1 MVSST
6 RRTTAGILLI
16 FGAVLFARAQVV
28 QPKEPTATIS
38 GKITIKGKGA
48 PGILVGL
55 RLNDNSTRQLTRFKT
70 VTDNDGNYRIENV
83 TAGSY
88 YLVPINPAYVFD
100 ENVPDK
106 VLNVNSGETIENVN
120 FALVQGGAIT
130 GRVTD
135 AEGNPLIEEMVMVFP
150 NVGYSLLHPTFMRA
164 QTDDRG
170 VYRIFGL
177 LKGRYR
183 VAAGSDRVLPGNKN
197 VVYKKTFYPNVLTEA
212 EATVIEI
219 TEGSEAAN
227 IDIVL
232 NSTLSRYSASGR
244 IIDGQTE
251 QPILKA
257 RYSWSQYSGNSG
269 SSSTSM
275 VASNDRGEFR
285 MGNLSPGKYSVSAQ
299 DPENGEWRTNVASF
313 EIVDQDVTGLELKSE
328 RAASISGVVVLEGTD
343 DKKAYEHLAKARLF
357 AHIYSQNS
365 FRDRGGNVDP
375 GPDGSF
381 RVSGLASGTILFG
394 TSLGTVL
401 KIVRVERDGV
411 IQTRRLEI
419 SPGEQVTGVRIV
431 LHYGNASL
439 RGTVAVKSGSI
450 PPDARMIITVLRRLN
465 DYSNGPYIN
474 SQASVQVDARG
485 QFVAENLVPGTYEVI
500 AEAIVQQPRK
510 IIASK
515 RQVVV
520 VTAGLTNTVSIT
532 LDLLPSAPKR

>member
-38 GKITIKGKGA
+38 GKVTIKGKAA

-70 VTDNDGNYRIENV
+70 VTDNDGTYRIENV

-88 YLVPINPAYVFD
+88 YLIPLNPAYVFE

-120 FALVQGGAIT
+120 FTLVQGGAIT

-150 NVGYSLLHPTFMRA
+150 NVGYSRLHPTFMRA

-183 VAAGSDRVLPGNKN
+183 VAAGADRVLPGNKN
-197 VVYKKTFYPNVLTEA
+197 VVYKKTFYPNVPTEA

-219 TEGSEAAN
+219 TEGSEVAN

-232 NSTLSRYSASGR
+232 NSNLSRYSASGR
-244 IIDGQTE
+244 IIDGETE

-257 RYSWSQYSGNSG
+257 RYSWSQYFGNSG
-269 SSSTSM
+269 SSTTSM

-299 DPENGEWRTNVASF
+299 DPESGEWRTNVASF
-313 EIVDQDVTGLELKSE
+313 EIVDQDITGLEIKSE

-343 DKKAYEHLAKARLF
+343 DKKAYEHLAKVRLF
-357 AHIYSQNS
+357 ANIYSQNS
-365 FRDRGGNVDP
+365 FRERGGTVDP
-375 GPDGSF
+375 GSDGSF

-401 KIVRVERDGV
+401 KIVRVERNGV

-439 RGTVAVKSGSI
+439 RGTVVVKTGSI

-474 SQASVQVDARG
+474 AQASVQVDARG

-532 LDLLPSAPKR
+532 LDLLPSAPKL